1 MDGDTKGEKEKRFEE
16 ANILSFPCSRYRYLL
31 GVSPGPRRVIYILP
45 RGPFESVRSFFSPLR
60 REGAA
65 PLFSFLFF
73 FLFIRKHR
81 SRKRH
86 VNYDHGSGSPRPTV
100 LPVIIPLPSC
110 ALATVSCKPAHLW
123 SRRLLRIVLDYQN
136 GGNFNFIWLVKSRI
150 IVEKFRD
157 YVLIL
162 FSSFPLLMEYSYS
175 LIVSEKRIEDIVE
188 GRCRCESL
196 FQNWI

>member
-73 FLFIRKHR
+73 FYLFESTARENGTSITI
-81 SRKRH
+81 
-86 VNYDHGSGSPRPTV
+86 TV
-100 LPVIIPLPSC
+100 V
-110 ALATVSCKPAHLW
+110 A
-123 SRRLLRIVLDYQN
+123 RLGQ
-136 GGNFNFIWLVKSRI
+136 
-150 IVEKFRD
+150 
-157 YVLIL
+157 
-162 FSSFPLLMEYSYS
+162 P
-175 LIVSEKRIEDIVE
+175 
-188 GRCRCESL
+188 CCPSL
-196 FQNWI
+196 FPYLLARWPPFLANLPIYDRDVCYESCSIIKTVVISISSGW